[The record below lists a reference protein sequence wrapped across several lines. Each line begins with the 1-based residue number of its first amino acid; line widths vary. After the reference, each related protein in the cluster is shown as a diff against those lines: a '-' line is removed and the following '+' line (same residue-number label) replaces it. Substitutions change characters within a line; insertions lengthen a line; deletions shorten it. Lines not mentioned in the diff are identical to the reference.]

1 MNVRLKKTFE
11 FSSGIVHDN
20 VFSVNFYTA
29 NVVMMTTS
37 LHGDNQNIAYER
49 MKYWINGVMEHA
61 ILIAH
66 DDDMIDKW
74 AATGQ
79 RILVLPE
86 KPVDQIIGMMLFS
99 KLNAMAGDHLMITDL
114 EISSTLGDDMWYEQ
128 SSEEDLG
135 PFDAPGWWNDPGP
148 SWASK
153 DRKKTL
159 GSKIIKL
166 NRDQD
171 WKSLEL
177 DFEEVENN
185 AEDETR
191 QAVLMNFVR
200 DDNK

>member
-29 NVVMMTTS
+29 NVVMVTTS
-37 LHGDNQNIAYER
+37 LDATNQNIAYER

-66 DDDMIDKW
+66 DDDMLDKW

-86 KPVDQIIGMMLFS
+86 KPVDQIVGMMLFS
-99 KLNAMAGDHLMITDL
+99 KLDAITEDHLMITDVD
-114 EISSTLGDDMWYEQ
+114 ISSTLGDDMWYEHNDND
-128 SSEEDLG
+128 DLG
-135 PFDAPGWWNDPGP
+135 PFNESGWWNDTGP
-148 SWASK
+148 AWASK
-153 DRKKTL
+153 DRKKTF
-159 GSKIIKL
+159 GNKIIKL
-166 NRDQD
+166 NRNHD

-177 DFEEVENN
+177 DFEDVEKDST
-185 AEDETR
+185 EET
-191 QAVLMNFVR
+191 QPAVLMNFVR
-200 DDNK
+200 DDKK